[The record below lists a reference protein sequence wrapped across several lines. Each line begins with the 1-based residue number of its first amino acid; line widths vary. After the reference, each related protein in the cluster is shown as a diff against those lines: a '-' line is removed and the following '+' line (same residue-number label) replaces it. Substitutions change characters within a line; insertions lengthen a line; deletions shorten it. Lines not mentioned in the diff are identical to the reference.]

1 MHPAAVLLLWFAVV
15 IAVQSLGYTGLLLC
29 ALALMVVP
37 GVLIAWLG
45 FVRRARWL
53 LLTLWLILA
62 YHTSGEAWADH
73 AWAPTYEG
81 LAEASLHA
89 ARLVLVLGCLGW
101 LFVRLGREGLLAGLW
116 GLVAPARRL
125 GLDSERLVVR
135 LSLVL
140 ERLQE
145 PQERGAWRRVLS
157 AGPDFTQGPEM
168 LVLKQHDWRL
178 RDSLLVTFGGVLMLA
193 VLLK

>member
-62 YHTSGEAWADH
+62 YHTPGEAWADL

-101 LFVRLGREGLLAGLW
+101 LIVRLGREGLLAGLW

-145 PQERGAWRRVLS
+145 PQERGAWRRVLL